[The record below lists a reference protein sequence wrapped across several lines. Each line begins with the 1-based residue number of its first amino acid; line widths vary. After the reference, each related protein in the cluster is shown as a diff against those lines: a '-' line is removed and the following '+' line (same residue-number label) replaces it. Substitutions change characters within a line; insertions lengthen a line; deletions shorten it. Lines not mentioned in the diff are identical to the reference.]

1 MSDNQVVVI
10 EQMPANEV
18 ANSGAD
24 MAQIIYI
31 LYLVGY
37 AVPATALAGMF
48 LATINRKTAASWVAS
63 HMTYQLRTFWIG
75 LLMATIGTIL
85 LAVVVGWAIYLLWGV
100 WTLVRVIKGMTLL
113 SARQAHPHPASW
125 GFG

>member
-48 LATINRKTAASWVAS
+48 LATINRKTAAPWVAS
-63 HMTYQLRTFWIG
+63 HMTFQLRTFWIG
-75 LLMATIGTIL
+75 LFPGLTTDHIAYMVETI
-85 LAVVVGWAIYLLWGV
+85 
-100 WTLVRVIKGMTLL
+100 
-113 SARQAHPHPASW
+113 AS
-125 GFG
+125 FINK